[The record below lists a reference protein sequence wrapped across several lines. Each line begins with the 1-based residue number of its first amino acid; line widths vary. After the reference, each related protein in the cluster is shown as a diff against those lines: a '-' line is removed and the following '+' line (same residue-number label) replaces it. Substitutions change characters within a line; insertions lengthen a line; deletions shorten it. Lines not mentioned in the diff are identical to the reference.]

1 MVRRRP
7 ARKRPDIEFSFDSF
21 LDVVANVIGI
31 LLRLILIAWV
41 AGTSYSVLVPSRHSP
56 PELPVEQ
63 SLWTDKL
70 TPLHAEPIDPR
81 EAEWPS
87 LRQAIEQYH
96 LQAEQAE
103 LESRNKREQQA
114 TLLAKCQQV
123 QQRVEA
129 LRQARPRE
137 RVEAVLRQVQAI
149 EKHLQALQVQQAS
162 LKQQL
167 EKEQQLGQGKA
178 SLSVARPLRYQ
189 APVAAEVQ
197 TQEVMFECRSER
209 VTPIDIASLL
219 LKAQADVRERISE
232 LETAWE
238 FTGLT
243 QPVGAFRLRY
253 VVERQRELFD
263 TRATP
268 SGRSFRYGFSRWQ
281 LVPDQ
286 PQRGE
291 TLAQALRES
300 SLFRRIMEQ
309 LDPEQVVVT
318 FWVYPDSF
326 ALYRGLRDHL
336 HERKYIVAGRPLPMH
351 EPIAASREGS
361 RSRGQ

>member
-1 MVRRRP
+1 MLRRRP
-7 ARKRPDIEFSFDSF
+7 PKKRQEIEFSFDSF

-31 LLRLILIAWV
+31 LLRLILLAWV
-41 AGTSYSVLVPSRHSP
+41 AGKSYNVLAPSLNSF
-56 PELPVEQ
+56 PELPAEI
-63 SLWTDKL
+63 SLLMDNH
-70 TPLHAEPIDPR
+70 TPQHVDLIDPD
-81 EAEWPS
+81 EAERSS

-96 LQAEQAE
+96 RQAEQAE
-103 LESRNKREQQA
+103 RQSQEKREQRV
-114 TLLAKCQQV
+114 TLLAKDQQV
-123 QQRVEA
+123 QHRLEA
-129 LRQARPRE
+129 LRHAMLRQS
-137 RVEAVLRQVQAI
+137 VEAVLQQAQAA
-149 EKHLQALQVQQAS
+149 EKHLQALQVQQAC
-162 LKQQL
+162 L
-167 EKEQQLGQGKA
+167 EQQLQKETA
-178 SLSVARPLRYQ
+178 SPSVARPLRYQ

-197 TQEVMFECRSER
+197 TQEVMFECHSER

-219 LKAQADVRERISE
+219 LKAQADARERISE

-253 VVERQRELFD
+253 VVERQREMFD

-281 LVPDQ
+281 LVPEQ
-286 PQRGE
+286 LRRGE
-291 TLAQALRES
+291 TLAEALRES
-300 SLFRRIMEQ
+300 SLFQRIMEQ

-336 HERKYIVAGRPLPMH
+336 HERKYIVAGRPLPMDK
-351 EPIAASREGS
+351 PIAASREGS